1 MRLIIIRY
9 KVTFRNYCVITRC
22 RYNIIYLKI
31 WQLWCYEMSHSTRY
45 NTLFLNCKAYIVKL
59 NCQIWV
65 ETWENFRCFLSVNLG
80 MTELRKK
87 NLWYRIFFLHDV
99 TVTIMMQWKK
109 TYEIEICIWFQSH

>member
-45 NTLFLNCKAYIVKL
+45 NTDIERYKFNY
-59 NCQIWV
+59 QIIEV
-65 ETWENFRCFLSVNLG
+65 TETPHVT
-80 MTELRKK
+80 MT
-87 NLWYRIFFLHDV
+87 
-99 TVTIMMQWKK
+99 
-109 TYEIEICIWFQSH
+109 SHLL

>member
-9 KVTFRNYCVITRC
+9 KVTFRNYYVITRC

-45 NTLFLNCKAYIVKL
+45 NTPFLNCKAYIVKL

-80 MTELRKK
+80 TSELRKK
-87 NLWYRIFFLHDV
+87 ISGIEFFLHDV

-109 TYEIEICIWFQSH
+109 T